1 MRKFLLTLGVASLAI
16 SSFAGT
22 RVLYQQ
28 NFETVPDAAA
38 AGWSYGSLMSIG
50 SDSDGK
56 YLELNQNN
64 QNGRSAQVTW
74 GQDIFMKDGSSILP
88 DGVYTLEYSFSIKQG
103 SNNQYN
109 SEFTVFTNHAPIVNN
124 LYRTPWSQKPEA
136 SLWDNYLFDMAQYNY
151 ENNKK
156 GEPYQFAVDAPVITS
171 EADGVKSYA
180 IDFSDL
186 TTFAQGN
193 WYTVKLDVNVDSRE
207 VSWSVIDLSTNEP
220 VVDGTR
226 VVPEADINGDPISM
240 YAEGLFILVAR
251 GVTIYDIDDIKIYFE
266 SDEDYA
272 NVPTVALSRIGR
284 TEDDQID
291 EKIRAYSITFLEG
304 ETLHVVGT
312 DGADIA
318 VDYDECDGSYTYETT
333 TSGALKAY
341 TTCGTATSEAVEVV
355 VDCDPIKLPEVVA
368 TISSVTEGF
377 GKTYTLSVDNT
388 DVPLRPSISIAYEFT
403 GVSGNKFSS
412 TEDVYSG
419 AKVTVDEEGTLK
431 ITSMAAGFAPT
442 TSQVVND
449 LEFETKLVYDFARM
463 TVEEIK
469 AAGLTKVDPLR
480 SDATSGENNWT
491 ARKRLYYNDVNSATE
506 NEDGETVYTAVYPF
520 GYVAEDENALIERYL
535 CDNTGKESVDSEA
548 YFDGLSIFPDA
559 GKKKDGFPNVGM
571 LYRIGLYNNETFNN
585 NNNVIIKNLDATDF
599 VVVNSINNYG
609 GNSIHPVVATA
620 EEYYKA
626 LAGED
631 AVYSVATQGT
641 EVTEG
646 EGEAAVGTGVYT
658 LTHALYRIDTAI
670 TKITIF
676 KQAGS
681 QSGVTGVEAEV
692 EGDNWYYSIDGVRMA
707 EPTRPGIYIH
717 NGKKIIVK

>member
-1 MRKFLLTLGVASLAI
+1 MKKFLLTLGVASLAL
-16 SSFAGT
+16 SSFAST
-22 RVLYQQ
+22 RILYQQ
-28 NFETVPDAAA
+28 NFESCNTVEES
-38 AGWSYGSLMSIG
+38 GWSIAGGTAAIASNEYG
-50 SDSDGK
+50 K
-56 YLELNQNN
+56 FLELALGQN
-64 QNGRSAQVTW
+64 NGRSAQVTW
-74 GQDIFMKDGSSILP
+74 GQDIFMDNGESILEE
-88 DGVYTLEYSFSIKQG
+88 GVYNLEFDFKIVTG
-103 SNNQYN
+103 STNQYN
-109 SEFTVFTNHAPIVNN
+109 GCLTVFTNHTPIASQP
-124 LYRTPWSQKPEA
+124 YRNPWSPAGYWQ
-136 SLWDNYLFDMAQYNY
+136 NYVFDMSQVAN
-151 ENNKK
+151 ES
-156 GEPYQFAVDAPVITS
+156 YQFAVNGGTIETT
-171 EADGVKSYA
+171 ADDNTKSYA
-180 IDFSDL
+180 IDYSDP
-186 TTFAQGN
+186 TTFEQGKYYKVVLEVN
-193 WYTVKLDVNVDSRE
+193 TASREVNYQVIDPANDYDIVKDGVLVVPETDVDGNPINLYAEGIFIMLARYQTTYNIDNIKISTETSYEYANAPTITMTRLGMTEDEQLDVN
-207 VSWSVIDLSTNEP
+207 L
-220 VVDGTR
+220 
-226 VVPEADINGDPISM
+226 
-240 YAEGLFILVAR
+240 
-251 GVTIYDIDDIKIYFE
+251 
-266 SDEDYA
+266 
-272 NVPTVALSRIGR
+272 
-284 TEDDQID
+284 
-291 EKIRAYSITFLEG
+291 RAYTISFIEG
-304 ETLHVVGT
+304 ETLHVIGT
-312 DGADIA
+312 DGEET
-318 VDYDECDGSYTYETT
+318 VVEWDECEGAYVYETT
-333 TSGALKAY
+333 TSGTLKAY
-341 TTCGTATSEAVEVV
+341 TSVGDAKSAEVEAT
-355 VDCDPIKLPEVVA
+355 VDCNPVVLPEVTA
-368 TISSVTEGF
+368 TISSVSAGY
-377 GKTYTLSVDNT
+377 GKTYTLSVSNA
-388 DVPLRPSISIAYEFT
+388 DVPMRPTIFINYEFT
-403 GVSGNKFSS
+403 GVNGEKLSG
-412 TEDVYSG
+412 EDCASG
-419 AKVTVDEEGTLK
+419 EKVTVSEEGVLK
-431 ITSMAAGFAPT
+431 LTSAAYGYQSKTITIN
-442 TSQVVND
+442 ND

-463 TVEEIK
+463 TEEEIK

-571 LYRIGLYNNETFNN
+571 LYRIGLYNNETTNS

-620 EEYYKA
+620 EEYYKT

-641 EVTEG
+641 EVKEG

-676 KQAGS
+676 KQAGA